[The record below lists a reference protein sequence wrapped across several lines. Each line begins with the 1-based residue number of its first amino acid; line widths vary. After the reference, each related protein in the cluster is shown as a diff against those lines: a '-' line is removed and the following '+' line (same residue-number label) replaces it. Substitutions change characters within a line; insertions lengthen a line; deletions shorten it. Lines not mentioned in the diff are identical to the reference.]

1 MPGPIN
7 SRQFQQSNFQSDRC
21 KLRPWQATQTNRGDI
36 CNWRAAGAHSD
47 RIESVI
53 ALERYALPADAPMS
67 KICKAA
73 ATATLAATVTFLW
86 AVTAGLPAAAEEQ
99 GMEQARQV
107 CTPDVFKLCTAFI
120 PDPNRITVCL
130 QQNISNLSPACRV
143 VMNGSVQQR

>member
-1 MPGPIN
+1 
-7 SRQFQQSNFQSDRC
+7 
-21 KLRPWQATQTNRGDI
+21 
-36 CNWRAAGAHSD
+36 
-47 RIESVI
+47 
-53 ALERYALPADAPMS
+53 MS

>member
-1 MPGPIN
+1 MCARLASHRVRPA
-7 SRQFQQSNFQSDRC
+7 RQSAAACDANAM
-21 KLRPWQATQTNRGDI
+21 LRTERTNVRKGTAER
-36 CNWRAAGAHSD
+36 RASGIT
-47 RIESVI
+47 RRTVEK
-53 ALERYALPADAPMS
+53 EPMS